1 MDEIELTTRRVA
13 DFLGFRHTWSV
24 VRLIQRGQLPCERQ
38 RQCRGRVIYYP
49 TSAELRAYIEAY
61 DRTQLPRFA
70 RTFHGELPPQ
80 PPQR

>member
-13 DFLGFRHTWSV
+13 DFLGFRHT
-24 VRLIQRGQLPCERQ
+24 
-38 RQCRGRVIYYP
+38 CRGRVIYYP